1 MMEMRMR
8 LRRRSGTRWGTGIG
22 AWVRGMGVAGVG
34 AALTLGGA
42 SSVGALT
49 PEADLAYHGSVAMA
63 AGLVDLRLTPRNHG
77 PSAVED
83 ATVRL
88 RWSAP
93 LADVQRLPGDC
104 ARSGERAVVCRTGPL
119 AADGLGDQMRLDVR
133 LRGEPSEV
141 TLEIDTVWGGGA
153 VDRNHGNDR
162 QRVLVLDTGDSYV
175 F

>member
-1 MMEMRMR
+1 
-8 LRRRSGTRWGTGIG
+8 
-22 AWVRGMGVAGVG
+22 MGVVGVG

-42 SSVGALT
+42 SSVGALA

-77 PSAVED
+77 PSTVGD

-93 LADVQRLPGDC
+93 LADVQRLPGAC
-104 ARSGERAVVCRTGPL
+104 ARSGEREVVCRTGPL
-119 AADGLGDQMRLDVR
+119 AADVPGDEIRLRVR
-133 LRGEPSEV
+133 LRGEPSEA
-141 TLEIDTVWGGGA
+141 TMEIDTVWGGGA